1 LYTGDDE
8 SEDGEYSAEGRYN
21 REGHGSASM
30 VSTGGGGDDS
40 KEAQGPM
47 GVKEGVEDKKHKRNP
62 SDGRHRV
69 APK

>member
-1 LYTGDDE
+1 MNPKTVNTPLRAGTIEKDME
-8 SEDGEYSAEGRYN
+8 VPQWCTS
-21 REGHGSASM
+21 
-30 VSTGGGGDDS
+30 GGGDDS

>member
-1 LYTGDDE
+1 
-8 SEDGEYSAEGRYN
+8 
-21 REGHGSASM
+21 M